1 MTAFLALMRREFLE
15 HRGTFLIAPIVMTM
29 LFVLIQL
36 GAFASGRYH
45 MGDLQGENLFA
56 VPVMAYAFFYLT
68 GAMIWCFYLVLASAF
83 YFANA
88 FAADGRNNSMLFWKS
103 MPQSDLK
110 ILCAKTAAGMVTFP
124 LIILGFVLF
133 TGLFAYVTL
142 LLARNALPLL
152 ALPDFATMAMTF
164 VQTSVLAA
172 GALVL
177 IVLWYVPFYAWIGAL
192 ASVMGRWAIPV
203 AFLVPALLVV
213 AENLFNPSF
222 SGGRIA
228 HYLLGRVEFA
238 ADRDFVMHEML
249 GRQSVDG
256 IGLLTTLVGQINWID
271 MTSGWVFAG
280 VVIYLASEYRRRVLG
295 N

>member
-15 HRGTFLIAPIVMTM
+15 HKGTFLIAPTVMTVLFM
-29 LFVLIQL
+29 LMQL

-45 MGDLQGENLFA
+45 LGELQGEGLFA

-68 GAMIWCFYLVLASAF
+68 GTMVWSFYLVLASAF

-103 MPQSDLK
+103 MPQSDLA
-110 ILCAKTAAGMVTFP
+110 ILGAKTAAGVVTFP

-133 TGLFAYVTL
+133 TGIFTYVTL
-142 LLARNALPLL
+142 LLAQNAVPLL
-152 ALPDFATMAMTF
+152 VLPDFGVMAMTF
-164 VQTSVLAA
+164 VQTSLFAA
-172 GALVL
+172 GALL
-177 IVLWYVPFYAWIGAL
+177 LLVLWYVPFYAWIGGLGSA
-192 ASVMGRWAIPV
+192 MGRWAIPI

-228 HYLLGRVEFA
+228 NYLRTRVEFA
-238 ADRDFVMHEML
+238 ADHDFVMQEMM

-256 IGLLTTLVGQINWID
+256 IALLGTLVGRINWVD
-271 MTSGWVFAG
+271 MTTGWAFAG
-280 VVIYLASEYRRRVLG
+280 LVIYLASEYRRRVLG